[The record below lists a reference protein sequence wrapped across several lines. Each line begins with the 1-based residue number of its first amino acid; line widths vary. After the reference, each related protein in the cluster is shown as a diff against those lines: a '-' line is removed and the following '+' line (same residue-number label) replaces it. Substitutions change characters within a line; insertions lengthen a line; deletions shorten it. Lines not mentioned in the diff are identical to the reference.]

1 MAEMDIDKELA
12 KLISDHMTEY
22 VIAFAKIIDNEVSA
36 SQYFILQTIEESG
49 PKTSSELAALLG
61 VSLPAIT
68 NLTNKLETKGYVE
81 RQVMH
86 EDRRN
91 IRVMITAQGESIVQ
105 RMLNKHCKLSEI
117 LFTSFSPEEKERLAI
132 AYRKMIQVLKLEAG
146 MRAVEQDEAMEG

>member
-1 MAEMDIDKELA
+1 MSDLNIDKELTW
-12 KLISDHMTEY
+12 LISDHMTEY

-91 IRVMITAQGESIVQ
+91 IRVMITAQGKAIVE
-105 RMLNKHCKLSEI
+105 RMQEKHCKLSES
-117 LFTSFSPEEKERLAI
+117 LLTTFSQEEKERLVL
-132 AYRKMIQVLKLEAG
+132 AYRKMIQVLKQEAG
-146 MRAVEQDEAMEG
+146 MQTVDREKAE